1 MPSTTACATRLTKG
15 ELVDFESEIA
25 ERFNSA
31 EIRAMIHLR
40 DDDGL
45 DQLIEVFEDVQP
57 EDWVLGS
64 WRMHCQC
71 LLKGVPPER
80 VRAEILAGR
89 SIALC
94 FPEYRILSSGI
105 VGGVLPI
112 AVGLGMAIK
121 RSRKPNRVH
130 CFLGEMTGETGIAH
144 ESIKYARNHGLPV
157 RFIIED
163 NAKSVCSDT
172 REVWRQPL
180 LSHEMAS
187 EESVALTYLRYRME
201 KYPHSGA
208 GVRVEF

>member
-1 MPSTTACATRLTKG
+1 LTTFFTVTKI
-15 ELVDFESEIA
+15 ELIDFETEIA
-25 ERFNSA
+25 ELFNA
-31 EIRAMIHLR
+31 AKIRAMIHLR

-45 DQLIEVFEDVQP
+45 DQLIEVFKDVKP

-71 LLKGVPPER
+71 LLKGVPKKL

-94 FPEYRILSSGI
+94 FPEYKVLSSGI

-112 AVGLGMAIK
+112 AVGIGMAIK
-121 RSRKPNRVH
+121 RKGGSEWVH
-130 CFLGEMTGETGIAH
+130 CFLGEMTAETGIAH
-144 ESIKYARNHGLPV
+144 ESMKYARNHDLPV

-163 NAKSVCSDT
+163 NGLSVCTDT
-172 REVWRQPL
+172 REVWNQPVL
-180 LSHEMAS
+180 THEAIHS
-187 EESVALTYLRYRME
+187 PYLYYKME